1 MERYRSGHNGP
12 DSKSGSEKS
21 LVGSNPTLSANT
33 AKGRMTRPFFMFSF
47 CYYVRFLLNENVWI
61 NFLLSI
67 FRGGG
72 AQIFDKVR
80 AIFAVKNLIKNLR

>member
-47 CYYVRFLLNENVWI
+47 CYYVRYLLNENVWI

-67 FRGGG
+67 FG
-72 AQIFDKVR
+72 AAGLKY
-80 AIFAVKNLIKNLR
+80 LIKYGRYLR